1 MNGWTPDK
9 DFNPA
14 RNRMKKLM
22 FTAMMLVASIISS
35 ATFAQE
41 KTIVQTAIDA
51 GNFKTLVTAVKAAGL
66 VDTLNGHTKF
76 TVFAPTDDAFAKVS
90 PETLQSL
97 LKPEN
102 KSQLAQVLTYHVLS
116 GSVMASDAYDLNAV
130 PTVNGQRLNL
140 DFRGDSLRVGDA
152 QIVVTDIPCSNG
164 VIHVIDTVLI
174 PEFSSIP
181 ATAQAAGQF
190 NTLVAAVG
198 AAGLADVLGSEGP
211 FTVFAPTDEAF
222 SNLPSGT
229 VETLLKPENKQ
240 DLINILKYHVIAGR
254 IYASDAVKA
263 AKASTLL
270 GRSVDIGLMAS
281 GITVNNAKLIVKNI
295 DTTNGV
301 IHVIDSVLIPGE
313 MSRTA
318 AMDVLASAIS
328 EGAPIYNEGNHG
340 KCCKLYMDAME
351 SIVDAGVDNTDDRTM
366 EMVSATIRMAER
378 THDTTERAW
387 VLRRGMDS
395 LYGSLSSPRV
405 MRTRLKK

>member
-1 MNGWTPDK
+1 MRK
-9 DFNPA
+9 I
-14 RNRMKKLM
+14 M
-22 FTAMMLVASIISS
+22 FTAVMLVAATIST

-76 TVFAPTDDAFAKVS
+76 TVFAPTDAAFAKVD
-90 PETLQSL
+90 PATLQSL

-116 GSVMASDAYDLNAV
+116 GSVMARDAYDLNAA

-140 DFRGDSLRVGDA
+140 DFRGDSLQVGDA

-174 PEFSSIP
+174 PEFNTIP

-198 AAGLADVLGSEGP
+198 AAGLAEVLGSEGP

-254 IYASDAVKA
+254 VYASDAVKA
-263 AKASTLL
+263 GKASTLL

-281 GITVNNAKLIVKNI
+281 GVTINNAKVVAKNI

-301 IHVIDSVLIPGE
+301 IHVIDAVLIPGV

-328 EGAPIYNEGNHG
+328 VGAPVYNDGNHG
-340 KCCKLYMDAME
+340 KCCQLYMEAMK
-351 SIVDAGVDNTDDRTM
+351 SIVGAGVESTDDQTM
-366 EMVSATIRMAER
+366 EMVSATLRMAER

-395 LYGSLSSPRV
+395 LYGSLSEARV
-405 MRTRLKK
+405 MKPQFRK

>member
-1 MNGWTPDK
+1 
-9 DFNPA
+9 
-14 RNRMKKLM
+14 MKKIM
-22 FTAMMLVASIISS
+22 FTAVMLVASIISS

-66 VDTLNGHTKF
+66 VDTLNGHTEF
-76 TVFAPTDDAFAKVS
+76 TVFAPTDDAFAKVD
-90 PETLQSL
+90 PGTLQSL

-116 GSVMASDAYDLNAV
+116 GSVMASDAYDLNAA

-174 PEFSSIP
+174 PEFGTIP

-190 NTLVAAVG
+190 DTLVAAVG

-254 IYASDAVKA
+254 VYASDAVKVGR
-263 AKASTLL
+263 ASTLL

-281 GITVNNAKLIVKNI
+281 GITVNNAKVIVKNI

-301 IHVIDSVLIPGE
+301 IHVIDSVLIPGV
-313 MSRTA
+313 MSRSA

-328 EGAPIYNEGNHG
+328 EGAPVYNAGNHG

-351 SIVDAGVDNTDDRTM
+351 SIVGAGVDNTDERTL

-405 MRTRLKK
+405 MRTRFKK

>member
-1 MNGWTPDK
+1 
-9 DFNPA
+9 
-14 RNRMKKLM
+14 M
-22 FTAMMLVASIISS
+22 FTAVMLVASIISS

-76 TVFAPTDDAFAKVS
+76 TVFAPTDDAFAKVD

-116 GSVMASDAYDLNAV
+116 GSVMARDAYDLNAA

-174 PEFSSIP
+174 PEFNAIP

-254 IYASDAVKA
+254 VYATDAVRA
-263 AKASTLL
+263 GKASTLL
-270 GRSVDIGLMAS
+270 GRSVDVGLMAS
-281 GITVNNAKLIVKNI
+281 GITVNNAKVIVKNI

-301 IHVIDSVLIPGE
+301 IHVIDRVLLPTGKKVNAKKMIF
-313 MSRTA
+313 
-318 AMDVLASAIS
+318 DAIS
-328 EGAPIYNEGNHG
+328 SGVPMYNAGHHAQ
-340 KCCKLYMDAME
+340 CASLYQ
-351 SIVDAGVDNTDDRTM
+351 RTM
-366 EMVSATIRMAER
+366 ETVMASTTDTEMRSHMKMVLTAAKRETCPM
-378 THDTTERAW
+378 ERAW
-387 VLRRGMDS
+387 TLRRGMDQM
-395 LYGSLSSPRV
+395 YV
-405 MRTRLKK
+405 RLP